1 MDPAQK
7 LQSYLSN
14 MTKPLLIVVTGRPA
28 SGKTTLSQILSE
40 EIKCPLLSR
49 DRFKEGY
56 INTFQSHPN
65 ELPALVDQDIYALF
79 FQTIELLLSKNISL
93 VAEAAFQHKLWHP
106 KLMPLLGKADI
117 RMVIC
122 DIAPELARR
131 RFTARMAADAGR
143 ERFHGDGAELVQYP
157 DDSLITSY
165 KAPDLPVP
173 TLGVDTTENYN
184 PGITG
189 IIEFIWKDRTR

>member
-1 MDPAQK
+1 
-7 LQSYLSN
+7 

-49 DRFKEGY
+49 DKFKEGY

-65 ELPALVDQDIYALF
+65 ELPARVDQDIYALF
-79 FQTIELLLSKNISL
+79 FQTIELLLYQNVSL
-93 VAEAAFQHKLWHP
+93 VAEAAFQHKLWRP
-106 KLMPLLGKADI
+106 RLMPLLDKAYI

-122 DIAPELARR
+122 DIAPELARS
-131 RFTARMAADAGR
+131 RFIDRMVFDGGR
-143 ERFHGDGAELVQYP
+143 EKFHGDGAELLQHS
-157 DDSLITSY
+157 DSSLITSY

-173 TLGVDTTENYN
+173 TLRVDTTENYN

>member
-1 MDPAQK
+1 MA
-7 LQSYLSN
+7 N
-14 MTKPLLIVVTGRPA
+14 PLLIVVTGRPA

-56 INTFQSHPN
+56 INTFLSQHKD
-65 ELPALVDQDIYALF
+65 LPARTDQDIYEAF

-106 KLMPLLGKADI
+106 KLMPLMDKADI

-122 DIAPELARR
+122 DIAPELARS
-131 RFTARMAADAGR
+131 RFIARIAADAGR
-143 ERFHGDGAELVQYP
+143 ERFHGDGAELIQHP
-157 DDSLITSY
+157 DESLIDSY
-165 KAPDLPVP
+165 NAPDIPVP
-173 TLGVDTTENYN
+173 ILRVDTTKDYN
-184 PGITG
+184 PAIAT
-189 IIEFIWKDRTR
+189 ILEFIR